1 MSDLRPIGRAVMLD
15 GAERH
20 FLFTLNVVD
29 EVQDHYDCSLEE
41 VINKLTDK
49 KESIKALRYLTMA
62 LLNDE
67 AERSP
72 QAELKT
78 YTEQEAG
85 WLITQE
91 NVLDVTMAVLQA
103 YGLSLP
109 EPDEFASPN
118 GEGGRSE

>member
-1 MSDLRPIGRAVMLD
+1 MSELKPTGVPIKLD

-41 VINKLTDK
+41 VVNKLTDK
-49 KESIKALRYLTMA
+49 KESVKILRYLTMA

-78 YTEQEAG
+78 YTEKEVG

-91 NVLDVTMAVLQA
+91 NVLEVTMDVLRA

-109 EPDEFASPN
+109 EPDEYASPN
-118 GEGGRSE
+118 GEGGQKR